1 MNIIAY
7 NNNETMIGIGKN
19 KIANNEF
26 MKDLS
31 ELMEN
36 EKFVNFYKK
45 YMCDWNTLK
54 CTSIYMRL
62 YSEFQNK
69 YLEISGE
76 KLDKHIIIF
85 LLSKIMTDSKLRPI
99 SIKTI
104 EKLQKDHTID
114 FFLEFE
120 KFITSSY
127 ALE

>member
-1 MNIIAY
+1 
-7 NNNETMIGIGKN
+7 
-19 KIANNEF
+19 
-26 MKDLS
+26 MKELS

-62 YSEFQNK
+62 YNEFQNK